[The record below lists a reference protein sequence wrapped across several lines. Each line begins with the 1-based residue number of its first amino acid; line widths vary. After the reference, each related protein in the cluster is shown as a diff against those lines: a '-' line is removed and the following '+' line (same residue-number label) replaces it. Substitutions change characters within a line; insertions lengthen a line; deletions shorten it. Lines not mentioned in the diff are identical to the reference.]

1 MSDLKK
7 KRFSEKGSKP
17 GFENLVLI
25 YFKFQHNGFLDHCAM
40 MALDIRTNTCNQYL
54 SHFFHEIIESTG
66 KIY

>member
-7 KRFSEKGSKP
+7 KILRKCSKP

-40 MALDIRTNTCNQYL
+40 MALDIRTNTCKKNL
-54 SHFFHEIIESTG
+54 SNFFHEIVESTG